1 MSGAWTKRQ
10 FVGGTVALDFANTV
24 CYRDDP
30 GRCFDKITG
39 PVELAGFTEA
49 ALQLSDAGGWDATAP
64 SPDIDG
70 IGFSLYLE
78 LREATDALLRPV
90 ARRESPAV
98 PAFRT
103 LLRLHQTL
111 LLDQPLRAGGDGIEP
126 DPAGRPSFALIVTHS
141 ALRLAGSPDITR
153 LKLCPNCH
161 WLFLDRSRN
170 GSRRWCDMLVCGNRA
185 KVQRHHAKRGK
196 GALALSTGELNNGG

>member
-30 GRCFDKITG
+30 GRCFDKISG
-39 PVELAGFTEA
+39 PAELAGFAEA

-78 LREATDALLRPV
+78 LREAADALLRPV
-90 ARRESPAV
+90 
-98 PAFRT
+98 
-103 LLRLHQTL
+103 
-111 LLDQPLRAGGDGIEP
+111 
-126 DPAGRPSFALIVTHS
+126 RPSGRCCGCIRLCCWASPCGPEGTESSRIRPDGRALH
-141 ALRLAGSPDITR
+141 
-153 LKLCPNCH
+153 
-161 WLFLDRSRN
+161 
-170 GSRRWCDMLVCGNRA
+170 
-185 KVQRHHAKRGK
+185 
-196 GALALSTGELNNGG
+196 